1 MDLGNVTKY
10 FYGHH
15 GTVEACSSVYRPN
28 IKVNKLH
35 DDAHLPTY
43 GSANAACADLY
54 AYIGFDD
61 ATMVNKNGDRCI
73 MIQPHETV
81 KVHTGLRMAPPEG
94 WYIQGFA
101 RSGLSTKQGLAP
113 VNAVP
118 IIDQDYRGEIIIPL
132 HNYSNIP
139 QMITHGDRIAQMAVV
154 PFWQANFEEVSE
166 LDETERGA
174 GGFGST
180 GKQ

>member
-1 MDLGNVTKY
+1 MDLGNCEKY
-10 FYGHH
+10 YQY
-15 GTVEACSSVYRPN
+15 GTVGSIYNPP
-28 IKVNKLH
+28 IKVNKIYP
-35 DDAHLPTY
+35 DAHLPTY
-43 GSANAACADLY
+43 GSRYAACADLY

-61 ATMVNKNGDRCI
+61 ATVVDKDGNRCVVI
-73 MIQPHETV
+73 RPHETV

-101 RSGLSTKQGLAP
+101 RSGLSTKHGLAP

-132 HNYSNIP
+132 HNYSNIS
-139 QMITHGDRIAQMAVV
+139 QMITHGDRIAQMAVI
-154 PFWQANFEEVSE
+154 PFWQADFEEVSE

>member
-1 MDLGNVTKY
+1 MDLGNATINLG
-10 FYGHH
+10 YGM
-15 GTVEACSSVYRPN
+15 SQMPYRPN
-28 IKVNKLH
+28 IKINKLH

-54 AYIGFDD
+54 AYIG
-61 ATMVNKNGDRCI
+61 
-73 MIQPHETV
+73 
-81 KVHTGLRMAPPEG
+81 LRMAPPEG

-101 RSGLSTKQGLAP
+101 RSGLSTKHGLAP

-154 PFWQANFEEVSE
+154 PFWQADFEEVSE
-166 LDETERGA
+166 LDETERGI